1 MSAAR
6 TKTIIS
12 QNAPAGIQ
20 ILVNSLGDYGIPADA
35 RTIYRGRNL
44 ITACPLLSGGEANV
58 KSFHKPHLIN
68 SCAYGWVRGSKAYR
82 SFHNALR
89 LCKLGVNT
97 PQPYAYIEQRT
108 SSGMLRRSY
117 YICRQLPDAYTTVRF
132 VHRRSDFEPLVEAL
146 AAFVAGFHRKGVL
159 MKDLS
164 PGNVMVRLSETTGY
178 RFSLVDINRM
188 EFNVTDNDR
197 LVRSCGT
204 LLDSE
209 EGLTLFAR
217 TYAGLMGLDPENT
230 LRQILRR
237 FRSVCARG
245 RRKNR
250 IKNLL
255 HGGRA
260 DNA

>member
-35 RTIYRGRNL
+35 RTVYRGRNL

-58 KSFHKPHLIN
+58 KAFRTPHLIN

-108 SSGMLRRSY
+108 SCGTLRRSY
-117 YICRQLPDAYTTVRF
+117 YISRQLPDAYTTVRG
-132 VHRRSDFEPLVEAL
+132 VHKRPDFEALVEAL
-146 AAFVAGFHRKGVL
+146 AVFVAGFHRKGVL

-164 PGNVMVRLSETTGY
+164 PGNVMVRYSHTVGY
-178 RFSLVDINRM
+178 RFALVDINRM
-188 EFNVTDNDR
+188 EFGVTDTDR

-209 EGLTLFAR
+209 KGLTLFAGI
-217 TYAGLMGLDPENT
+217 YAGLMGLDPQST
-230 LRQILRR
+230 TDKILERY
-237 FRSVCARG
+237 RSVERRG
-245 RRKNR
+245 RRKHR
-250 IKNLL
+250 IKNLIN
-255 HGGRA
+255 GKA
-260 DNA
+260 